1 MYDFINE
8 IGKFALQLLFIA
20 VAVQILLLVFFGQ

>member
-8 IGKFALQLLFIA
+8 IGKFALQLFFIA
-20 VAVQILLLVFFGQ
+20 VTVQILLLVFFGQ